1 MALGPDCGGALHVGQ
16 AVAVTTCSSFSEY
29 CVAKA
34 AMCTPLEGRWV
45 GRWTVDVRPL
55 IGQQALR
62 TLMCSP
68 LVGGQALRKLICRP
82 LVGGQALRTLMC
94 RLLVGGQA
102 LRTLMGRP
110 LVAGLVGKGLREG
123 CVRDCN
129 TKQLAAGTETGT

>member
-68 LVGGQALRKLICRP
+68 LVGGQALRKLMCRP
-82 LVGGQALRTLMC
+82 
-94 RLLVGGQA
+94 LVGGQA